1 MRTGLGLP
9 LALAD
14 LPGRRRAGSFGWAGL
29 SNCYGWV
36 DPASGLSGLI
46 MMQFHPFADP
56 AALALLE
63 RFERALYDAE

>member
-1 MRTGLGLP
+1 M
-9 LALAD
+9 
-14 LPGRRRAGSFGWAGL
+14 